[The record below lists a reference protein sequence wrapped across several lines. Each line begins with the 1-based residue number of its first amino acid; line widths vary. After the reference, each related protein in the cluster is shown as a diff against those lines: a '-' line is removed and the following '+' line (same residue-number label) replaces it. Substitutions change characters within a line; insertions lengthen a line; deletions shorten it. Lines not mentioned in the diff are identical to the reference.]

1 MFAAPLRPAPLRSA
15 PLRRPAPLRSVSPC
29 SVVVVVSCMYV
40 FVSAAAVTQLPAIV
54 IGPRPSSSQLPAI
67 VIGPRPS
74 SSVGWSAL
82 RFVTLGSEGTSIDP
96 GMGCPV
102 RTRSAS
108 RNAAEEAGPPSE
120 PSLPAASGR
129 PPGAVPASSTATM
142 ADIPPPLLPVV
153 RRMGKFMSEYEHGS
167 DAHRQALKLDGLR
180 AASSSLHQL
189 ATLPPACFGATSP
202 GSCYVSVPTT
212 SAVWLRIDV
221 TADTIDMTKAAA
233 ASTTPPAGRCGSE
246 RM

>member
-1 MFAAPLRPAPLRSA
+1 MFAAPLRSAPPRSVA

-40 FVSAAAVTQLPAIV
+40 FVSAAAVT
-54 IGPRPSSSQLPAI
+54 QLPAI

-120 PSLPAASGR
+120 PSSPAASGR
-129 PPGAVPASSTATM
+129 PPGAAPASSTATM

-212 SAVWLRIDV
+212 STVWLRIDV
-221 TADTIDMTKAAA
+221 AADTIDMTKAAA